1 MKGLT
6 LIALVLI
13 LLSAQSAC
21 GDEELRVENVKVY
34 TIIPLN
40 IEYPLFEYGSCKNL
54 TFDDKNVGSVFEFND
69 TPKNEIFGHLN
80 NSSRVA
86 TPRKHSDSIE
96 FTLTNQ
102 SNYYIFLLPDM
113 LVIKHT
119 IRSDEWLDKNEYWSE
134 KNNDVS
140 GVVKENFFGD
150 SPILPRLDGARPLD
164 ENGWC
169 SKAFTVIIVDPDCTK
184 PRINDTNLESYARFL
199 LLPQNESIKIERTG
213 AGKFI
218 AYHKSKEVALI
229 PNDLVHPYHVW
240 DFLPFIELIEIIIPI
255 SEERI
260 KIVESEIDDSS
271 VIMGRNLA
279 DLTGASLMDIL
290 QSILFGDS
298 EIPDY
303 SPAKDYETD
312 IDILTDLKKKEQEAL
327 LNSNMD
333 IINNI
338 FEEFECGCGINYWKH
353 SLTDDINELNRR
365 IDRLDD
371 QYYITLNYAALQEQ
385 IKIAWGGIIL
395 SLFVAIG
402 AVCYNYKQLKHA
414 KDASKKQTEQLDNIR
429 KLLIKF
435 HRIIILHKK
444 K

>member
-1 MKGLT
+1 MKELT
-6 LIALVLI
+6 LIALFLI

-21 GDEELRVENVKVY
+21 GDEELRVKNVEVC

-40 IEYPLFEYGSCKNL
+40 IEYPLFEYGSCKTL
-54 TFDDKNVGSVFEFND
+54 TFDDGPIGSVFKFNN
-69 TPKNEIFGHLN
+69 TSKNKIFGHLN
-80 NSSRVA
+80 NSSRVV
-86 TPRKHSDSIE
+86 TPRKHSDSIQFE
-96 FTLTNQ
+96 LTNHP
-102 SNYYIFLLPDM
+102 NYYIFLLSDM
-113 LVIKHT
+113 LAIRHT
-119 IRSDEWLDKNEYWSE
+119 IRSDEWLNDSEYWSE

-140 GVVKENFFGD
+140 DVVKENFFND
-150 SPILPRLDGARPLD
+150 SPILPRLDGVRPLD
-164 ENGWC
+164 KNKWC
-169 SKAFTVIIVDPDCTK
+169 SKAFTVIIVDPDFTK

-218 AYHKSKEVALI
+218 AYHKGREVALI
-229 PNDLVHPYHVW
+229 PNVLVHPYHAL
-240 DFLPFIELIEIIIPI
+240 DFLPFIELTEIIIPI

-260 KIVESEIDDSS
+260 KIVESGINDSS
-271 VIMGRNLA
+271 NIMRRNLA
-279 DLTGASLMDIL
+279 DLTGAGLMDVL
-290 QSILFGDS
+290 QSMLFGDS

-333 IINNI
+333 IINDI
-338 FEEFECGCGINYWKH
+338 FEEFECGRGINYWKH

-371 QYYITLNYAALQEQ
+371 QYHITLNYAALQKQ
-385 IKIAWGGIIL
+385 IGMTWIGIL
-395 SLFVAIG
+395 LAFGVALV
-402 AVCYNYKQLKHA
+402 AVYYNHKQLKHA
-414 KDASKKQTEQLDNIR
+414 KDASKKQTEQLGNIR
-429 KLLIKF
+429 KLLIKL